1 MNTVRLFLLV
11 AVPAASAAVL
21 LREWRAAVPGWAL
34 PPALAVVLLALV
46 AARSARR
53 GRDRDLAERSWM
65 LERERQAAAESA
77 RAAERAKVAADLHD
91 IVAHNVSVMV
101 VQAGAARFG
110 LEEGEAHRALRA
122 VEEAGRSAMAEL
134 RTMLGLLAPSAGT
147 DVEAPQAGLDQLGP
161 LLDRIAFAGLPVE
174 ATWSG
179 ERPPLP
185 QGVDTAAY
193 RVVQEALT
201 NALKHAPGS
210 RAEVHIRFTPKY
222 VRIEVLNTGPSVLT
236 GDPPPSAPGEGRGLA
251 GLAERV
257 AVYGGDLHARRRV
270 GGGYRVRARI
280 PVEGG

>member
-1 MNTVRLFLLV
+1 MRLFLLV
-11 AVPAASAAVL
+11 TVLATAAAVL
-21 LREWRAAVPGWAL
+21 LRNWQATVPGWAL
-34 PPALAVVLLALV
+34 PPVLAAVLLALL

-53 GRDRDLAERSWM
+53 GRDRDLAERSWS
-65 LERERQAAAESA
+65 LERERQAAAEAA

-110 LEEGEAHRALRA
+110 LADGDAHEALRA
-122 VEEAGRSAMAEL
+122 VEDAGRGAMAEL
-134 RTMLGLLAPSAGT
+134 RTMLDLLAPAADGA
-147 DVEAPQAGLDQLGP
+147 DGVEAPQAGLDRLGP
-161 LLDRIAFAGLPVE
+161 LLDRVAFAGLPVE
-174 ATWSG
+174 VTWSG

-210 RAEVHIRFTPKY
+210 RAEVHVRFTPRY
-222 VRIEVLNTGPSVLT
+222 VRVEVLNTGPSVLT
-236 GDPPPSAPGEGRGLA
+236 GDPPPPAPGEGRGLA

-257 AVYGGDLHARRRV
+257 AAYGGDLHARRRV
-270 GGGYRVRARI
+270 GGGFRVRARI